1 MKEALWIQRMQE
13 EYILSLGCFLN
24 SVMEQAFPLGERQ
37 SVITELLIVCELDN
51 VRMVKFHIL
60 KTSA

>member
-1 MKEALWIQRMQE
+1 MQE

-24 SVMEQAFPLGERQ
+24 SVMEQAFPLGEKQ

-51 VRMVKFHIL
+51 LRMVKFHIL